1 MKHKRKD
8 RPVEKMVNF
17 PQSVVDRV
25 NEQLKDP
32 LTGRPSYG
40 AWSHLI
46 VSLLNKWLA
55 GEVKVT
61 IPLRKKR
68 TLENIL

>member
-25 NEQLKDP
+25 NEQLNDP

-40 AWSHLI
+40 AWSQLI
-46 VSLLNKWLA
+46 TSLLNKWLA

-61 IPLRKKR
+61 IPLRKER
-68 TLENIL
+68 TLDDLL